1 MVVLDSGC
9 HCLPQR
15 LALMFLSAVFHT
27 GLIMHMQASLKQEK
41 YLIAK
46 GGFQVAIVSNNN
58 PLALDVGRRVFK
70 GFLDLAI
77 APHASMGNSII
88 QQMRIGLELKHTGE
102 QKLAHARAKGI

>member
-1 MVVLDSGC
+1 
-9 HCLPQR
+9 
-15 LALMFLSAVFHT
+15 
-27 GLIMHMQASLKQEK
+27 MHMQASLKQEK
-41 YLIAK
+41 DLIGK

-58 PLALDVGRRVFK
+58 ALALEVGHRVFK

-88 QQMRIGLELKHTGE
+88 QQMRLGLELKHTEG